1 VRRLPV
7 AMAIPNND
15 PPVEMRIDNADVE
28 LYDDEN
34 EEHKS
39 LQKVPGKLNW
49 MLFAVCVIEMGE
61 RFVYNGISGPLQNYV
76 QSVPVQTRA
85 A

>member
-1 VRRLPV
+1 
-7 AMAIPNND
+7 MASSSATD
-15 PPVEMRIDNADVE
+15 SPPAEMRDETADVE
-28 LYDDEN
+28 FYDETN

-39 LQKVPGKLNW
+39 LPRVSGKLNW

-76 QSVPVQTRA
+76 Q
-85 A
+85 